1 MKILFIGESWHIH
14 MIHTKGYDS
23 FTSSRYEE
31 GATFLLDCLKKA
43 SVDITYMP
51 AHQVLIEF
59 PTTLQELNQFD
70 SIVISDIGS
79 NTFLLPNKTFYGL
92 EKTPNALNL
101 IKAYV
106 QNGGGLLMIGGYL
119 TFMGIEGKGNWRNS
133 QLAEALPVEM
143 LAYDDRIEC
152 PEGVTPKA
160 LLSNHSLL
168 AGINND
174 WPVFLGYNKVMAKEN
189 TETVVD
195 INGDPL
201 IVLGNYQ
208 QGKVACFTSDCAP
221 HWGSPQFLQWESY
234 TKLWLNILQAISKT
248 N

>member
-31 GATFLLDCLKKA
+31 GATYLLDCLRKA
-43 SVDITYMP
+43 NVDITYMP
-51 AHQVLIEF
+51 AHEVLMKF
-59 PTTLQELNQFD
+59 PTTLEELNQYD

-101 IKAYV
+101 IKEYTA
-106 QNGGGLLMIGGYL
+106 NGGGLLMIGGYL

-133 QLAEALPVEM
+133 QLAEALPIEM
-143 LAYDDRIEC
+143 LPYDDRVEC
-152 PEGVTPKA
+152 PEGITPRVSLNNHP
-160 LLSNHSLL
+160 LLKDINH
-168 AGINND
+168 N
-174 WPVFLGYNKVMAKEN
+174 WPIFLGYNKVIPKTNA
-189 TETVVD
+189 ETVVE
-195 INGDPL
+195 INNDPL
-201 IVLGNYQ
+201 IVVGKYQ
-208 QGKVACFTSDCAP
+208 KGKVACFTSDCAP

-234 TKLWLNILQAISKT
+234 TQLWLNILRAINKT
-248 N
+248 L

>member
-43 SVDITYMP
+43 AIDITYMP
-51 AHQVLIEF
+51 AHEVLINF
-59 PTTLQELNQFD
+59 PTSLQELNQYD
-70 SIVISDIGS
+70 AIVISDIGS
-79 NTFLLPNKTFYGL
+79 NTFLLPNNTFYGL

-101 IKAYV
+101 IKEYT

-133 QLAEALPVEM
+133 QLADALPIEM
-143 LAYDDRIEC
+143 FPHDDRVEC
-152 PEGVTPKA
+152 PEGIRPKTVLNNHT
-160 LLSNHSLL
+160 LLKNISDN
-168 AGINND
+168 
-174 WPVFLGYNKVMAKEN
+174 WPIFLGYNKVMAKQKA
-189 TETVVD
+189 ETVVE

-201 IVLGNYQ
+201 IVVGKYQ
-208 QGKVACFTSDCAP
+208 KGRVACFTSDCAP

-234 TKLWLNILQAISKT
+234 SQLWLNILQAISKT
-248 N
+248 E